1 MYHDALWL
9 LYTVRDDLE
18 PRSGAYIDDDRSTI
32 DTCEKSLLLIILVC

>member
-18 PRSGAYIDDDRSTI
+18 ARANEYLDEDRSTI
-32 DTCEKSLLLIILVC
+32 DTCEF